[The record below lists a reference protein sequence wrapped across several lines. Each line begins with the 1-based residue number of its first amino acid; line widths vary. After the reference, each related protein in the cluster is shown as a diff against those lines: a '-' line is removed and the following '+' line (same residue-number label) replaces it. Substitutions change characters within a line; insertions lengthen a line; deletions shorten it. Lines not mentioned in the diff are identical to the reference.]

1 MRMLMA
7 GVCLKRDGW
16 VISVYRKAGDKY
28 PTLKVRR
35 VKHAQQPLP
44 LKVQRG
50 GLEGV
55 ERA

>member
-1 MRMLMA
+1 MLMA

-35 VKHAQQPLP
+35 VKHAHQPLP

-55 ERA
+55 ERS